1 MGPWIRTDGL
11 QIVRQI
17 DSRIFELAEIQ
28 LVEPPEKYVVVKTEI
43 DLNDYSEEDILDYIQ
58 GYGYKSIADV
68 EKQYGETANQVVAE
82 CIFECLQLIDYSFV
96 SSPYSSQESAEALLR
111 AIEGKPL

>member
-1 MGPWIRTDGL
+1 MGPWIRTDEL
-11 QIVRQI
+11 QIVRQL
-17 DSRIFELAEIQ
+17 DSQVFELAEVQ
-28 LVEPPEKYVVVKTEI
+28 QAEPGKYVVVKAII
-43 DLNDYSEEDILDYIQ
+43 DLDDYSEEDILDYIQ

-68 EKQYGETANQVVAE
+68 EKQYGEAANQVIAE

-111 AIEGKPL
+111 LIEGKPL